1 MRGND
6 EEFTQIFNEHYNS
19 LCRFLECMTGGRSL
33 AQDLAQEC
41 FLKFYNLP
49 ARELPADEARFWLF
63 RVGRN
68 LALNELSKGRTH
80 RRLFDK
86 IVEAFRPRALNP
98 ERQLEQRERLSL
110 INEMLDTLPEGQ
122 RATLLL
128 REMEEMSYREIA
140 QVLRVSESKIKIDL
154 FRARHALRAKWEE
167 ASVNYDAGL
176 QEEEIKNG
184 C

>member
-1 MRGND
+1 MRRND
-6 EEFTQIFNEHYNS
+6 EEFTQIFNEHYGS

-41 FLKFYNLP
+41 FLKFYNL
-49 ARELPADEARFWLF
+49 ASHELPADEARFWLF

-86 IVEAFRPRALNP
+86 IVEALRPRASNP
-98 ERQLEQRERLSL
+98 EQQLERNEHLSL
-110 INEMLDTLPEGQ
+110 INAMLETLPEQQ
-122 RATLLL
+122 RTMLLL
-128 REMEEMSYREIA
+128 REMEEMSYREMA
-140 QVLRVSESKIKIDL
+140 QVLRVSESKIKVDL
-154 FRARHALRAKWEE
+154 FRARHALRAKREE
-167 ASVNYDAGL
+167 AASCDTRL
-176 QEEEIKNG
+176 QKEEIKSG